1 MGMRPAP
8 RMPEWH
14 WWTPWVRWT
23 IRLLG
28 IALGLGVIFGIVV
41 LAVWVVVG

>member
-14 WWTPWVRWT
+14 WWTPWVRMLA
-23 IRLLG
+23 RLIIVL
-28 IALGLGVIFGIVV
+28 AFFATVFGVVC
-41 LAVWVVVG
+41 LAVWLVG